1 MDKLKEKIKQL
12 SREHFEYELPEL
24 LCSEEKLELEVETGK
39 IYKGTLVIRNKEN
52 RRMKGL
58 LYSSSHLLCLDTDSF
73 VGTEA
78 TVSYEVH
85 AEDIRVKD
93 TIQGV
98 ISIVSSCGEKEIPYT
113 ITVVEKYIEAS
124 FGEVKDLFHFTNLAK
139 INWTKAVGIFK
150 TEDFEKLLLKKDTEK
165 QNLYQELIKSSDT
178 NQALEEFLVAIQKKE
193 STRIS
198 VEKQHFS
205 YQVRKEDISGA
216 LQIKKDNWGY
226 LDFEVYVNQ
235 DFLEVENSRINNEVF
250 IGNSYQLPFEIKNA
264 NLRAGKNF
272 AKIIL
277 KNMYQ
282 KIEINFE
289 IEKIVKHMERDYDAA
304 KRKRYE
310 IILINNYINFRS
322 NRIAISDYVLEMR
335 DAVHKLAAIEVV
347 LRNLGELGYSRRLDL
362 YRIHLYMVEGNDEK
376 AREILAAL
384 DKEEHILK
392 KNTLVDYCGYLY
404 LKALFSRKDSD
415 LQYALREI
423 RECYKQQPESW
434 SMLWFLLF
442 LDEKYDRE
450 PKEKIEAIERQFER
464 GCKSPVL
471 YYEICNLLHHDP
483 TLLSE
488 LTPCMVQAINMGV
501 KQEMISAATAA
512 QYAALSE
519 KEKGY
524 HRIILSNLVTLYE
537 KYGDTTLLA
546 AICSMLIKSGISDNS
561 CFGWYEAG
569 VKEQLRINQLY
580 EYYMYAID
588 EEYAGLLP
596 KDIYLYFSYNTNL
609 LEEKKEFLYS
619 NIVQHKHEIPD
630 VYQMY
635 LEQMKQFV
643 FNKLQKHRIDK
654 ELAVLYREF
663 VTEAEFNS
671 TIAKD
676 VPNILF
682 KQMIECKHP
691 AIVGVCVAHKECK
704 QEVYTPFDKKGRAY
718 VDIFTDKA
726 TIVLVDNI
734 GRRYESSIPWS
745 KKKLMKRNRLAE
757 ICYEYNLDDQMLS
770 MYIYE
775 RIEYY
780 HKRNVQIKDLQKQIE
795 NDWLKDEYKKKWI
808 MKLIQSYYD
817 NYEGEALE
825 QLLMEIDLHGMSKS
839 DRNLV
844 TEYCI
849 IRGLYDLAY
858 EQIQEYSFEGVTV
871 KRLRALCSKTIKK
884 KGMETEDAML
894 AKMAF
899 FVFKAGKYD
908 EAILKYLVSHYLGTT
923 KDMFLIWREAK
934 EYDIETIDLE
944 ERLLGQILFAE
955 SYVQDAMSVFMAFYE
970 KGRNRTLIKAFVS
983 YYAYK
988 YLVRDRVVNHEFFDI
1003 IRKELQIEENRTA
1016 LFALL
1021 KYYSTLETWNE
1032 EERVFIKTEVSKLIE
1047 EGMIFPFF
1055 QIFAKKMDLPGNLEN
1070 QYFIEYKTDPK
1081 HKVVLHYFVEDE
1093 EMGDGF
1099 EEEEMSSMYKGVFVK
1114 SFTLFQN
1121 ETLQYYLEEFTEQG
1135 DSIIAESITVKGDEL
1150 FSDENEDEFSQINT
1164 MLIAREMKDEK
1175 TLLTL
1180 LGQYEK
1186 TEYAMRHVFKMIQ

>member
-24 LCSEEKLELEVETGK
+24 ICSQEKIELEVETGK
-39 IYKGTLVIRNKEN
+39 IYKGTLVIRNKEK
-52 RRMKGL
+52 RKMKGL

-73 VGTEA
+73 VGTEV
-78 TVSYEVH
+78 TISYEIH

-93 TIQGV
+93 TIKGT

-150 TEDFEKLLLKKDTEK
+150 SEDFEKLLLKKDVEK
-165 QNLYQELIKSSDT
+165 QNLYEGLIKGSDT
-178 NQALEEFLVAIQKKE
+178 SQAMEEFLVAIQKKD
-193 STRIS
+193 STKIS
-198 VEKQHFS
+198 VEKQHFT
-205 YQVRKEDISGA
+205 YQVRKEDISGSIN
-216 LQIKKDNWGY
+216 LVKDNWGY
-226 LDFEVYVNQ
+226 LDFEVLVNQ
-235 DFLEVENSRINNEVF
+235 DFLVLENSRITNEAF
-250 IGNSYQLPFEIKNA
+250 IGNSYQLQFEIKNS

-272 AKIIL
+272 AKVVL

-282 KIEINFE
+282 HIEITFE
-289 IEKIVKHMERDYDAA
+289 IEKTVKHMERDYDAA

-322 NRIAISDYVLEMR
+322 NRIAISEYVSEMR
-335 DAVHKLAAIEVV
+335 DAVNKLAAIEVV

-362 YRIHLYMVEGNDEK
+362 YRIHLYMVEGNNEK
-376 AREILAAL
+376 AKEILENL
-384 DKEEHILK
+384 EREEHILK
-392 KNTLVDYCGYLY
+392 KNTIVDYCGYLY
-404 LKALFSRKDSD
+404 LKALFTRKDSD

-423 RECYKQQPESW
+423 RECYKQKKESW
-434 SMLWFLLF
+434 AILWFLLF

-450 PKEKIEAIERQFER
+450 PKEKLEAIERQFEL

-471 YYEICNLLHHDP
+471 YYEVCNLFQNDP

-488 LTPCMVQAINMGV
+488 LTPCMVQIVNMGV

-512 QYAALSE
+512 QFATLAE
-519 KEKGY
+519 REKGY

-537 KYGDTTLLA
+537 RYEDTTILS
-546 AICSMLIKSGISDNS
+546 AICSMLIKSGISDQG

-569 VKEQLRINQLY
+569 VKEQLRLNQLY

-588 EEYAGLLP
+588 EEYTGLLP

-609 LEEKKEFLYS
+609 VEEKKIFLYA

-630 VYQMY
+630 VYQLY
-635 LEQMKQFV
+635 LEQMKQFL
-643 FNKLQKHRIDK
+643 FSRLERHRIDK

-663 VTEAEFNS
+663 LTEEEFS
-671 TIAKD
+671 ASIAKD
-676 VPNILF
+676 VPEILF

-691 AIVGVCVAHKECK
+691 SIVGVYVAHKECK
-704 QEVYTPFDKKGRAY
+704 HEVYTPLDKKGRAY

-726 TIVLVDNI
+726 KIFLVDNQ
-734 GRRYESSIPWS
+734 GRRYEASIPWN

-757 ICYEYNLDDQMLS
+757 LCYQYDLNNQKLF

-780 HKRNVQIKDLQKQIE
+780 HKRNVQIVDFQNQID
-795 NDWLKDEYKKKWI
+795 NDWLKEEYKKKWL

-825 QLLMEIDLHGMSKS
+825 KLLMEIDLHGMSKA

-844 TEYCI
+844 IEYCI

-858 EQIQEYSFEGVTV
+858 EQILEYSFEGVTV

-884 KGMETEDAML
+884 KRMETEDTML

-908 EAILKYLVSHYLGTT
+908 EQILKYLVSHYLGTT
-923 KDMFLIWREAK
+923 KDMFLIWKEAK
-934 EYDIETIDLE
+934 EYDIETVDLE

-955 SYVQDAMSVFMAFYE
+955 SYVQDAMSVFLAFYE
-970 KGRNRTLIKAFVS
+970 NGRNRTLIKAFVS

-988 YLVRDRVVNHEFFDI
+988 YLVRDRIVDEEFFEI
-1003 IRKELQIEENRTA
+1003 IKKELLIEENRTE

-1021 KYYSTLETWNE
+1021 KYYSTLPGWTE
-1032 EERVFIKTEVSKLIE
+1032 EERKFIKVEVSKLIE
-1047 EGMIFPFF
+1047 EGMVFPFF
-1055 QIFAKKMDLPGNLEN
+1055 QIFAKKMELPGNLEN
-1070 QYFIEYKTDPK
+1070 RYYIEYKTNPR

-1093 EMGDGF
+1093 EMGEGF
-1099 EEEEMSSMYKGVFVK
+1099 EEEEMLSMYKGIFVK

-1121 ETLQYYLEEFTEQG
+1121 ETLQYYVEEFTDQG
-1135 DSIIAESITVKGDEL
+1135 EAVIAESITVKGDEL
-1150 FSDENEDEFSQINT
+1150 FSGDSEDEFSQINM

-1175 TLLTL
+1175 TLLEL
-1180 LGQYEK
+1180 LRQYEK
-1186 TEYAMRHVFKMIQ
+1186 TEYAMKKVFKMVE